1 MEIGKR
7 SSNPYVPK
15 HLRRKCTP
23 IESPITSSKAAN
35 AYAETYGVYETKA
48 LVSELC
54 KQFYGLGW
62 VLGTGGSVSVKVFDD
77 KESKSDQLIVMSPSG
92 VQKEKMMPEDMYVLS
107 SDGVILSTP
116 RSKPYP
122 YNSPK
127 CSECTP
133 LFLQAYKI
141 RNAGAVIHSHGIES
155 CLVTMLRPLM
165 KEFRIK
171 HMEMIKGIEGHGYH
185 DELVIPIIENTAKEG
200 ELIDSFTEA
209 IRSYPKSTAV
219 LVRNH
224 GVYIWGETWI
234 SAKTQA
240 ECYHYLFD
248 AAVKLHQLG
257 LDWSST
263 PGNDTICNVNTV
275 RGLSE
280 NLQTGV
286 RTLLMSHVL
295 MIFFVLGP
303 FTNWSVCSVLR
314 DIHYNYGYLMM
325 YPKLFRCGMLLALR
339 NAKDRRSFKEIFLT
353 VGVDNPADI
362 LYVTDNLEEAN
373 DAEAAG
379 TGGSVSIEVHDF
391 TKSKSDQLIVM
402 SPSGVQKERMV
413 PEDMY
418 VLSSNGV
425 VLLTPLPKPY
435 PYKFPKCSECT
446 PLFLQAYKIRKAGAV
461 IYSHGIEAC
470 LVTMIRPL
478 MKEFRITHMEMIK
491 GIEGHGYHDELVIP
505 IIENTAKE
513 GELIDSFTEA
523 IKSYPRS
530 TAVLVRNHGVYIW
543 GETWISAKTQAECYH
558 YLFDAAVKLHQ
569 LGLDWSTPNRVPICN
584 ANTVCGNSQRNVQK
598 RFHSSI
604 DTTDPPQDG
613 NKEFF
618 RIKRN
623 TQLKKLMNDYC
634 DRHSVEYNSL
644 VFLFDG
650 RRLRGDRT
658 PDELEMEDGDEID
671 VLKHQ

>member
-35 AYAETYGVYETKA
+35 AYAETYGVYDTKA

-77 KESKSDQLIVMSPSG
+77 KEPKSDQLIVMSPSG
-92 VQKEKMMPEDMYVLS
+92 VQKERMMPEDMYVLS
-107 SDGVILSTP
+107 SDGVVLSTP
-116 RSKPYP
+116 RSKSYP

-257 LDWSST
+257 LDWPST
-263 PGNDTICNVNTV
+263 PGNDTICSVNTV
-275 RGLSE
+275 RGLSL
-280 NLQTGV
+280 NLLRGV
-286 RTLLMSHVL
+286 RSCIFIGIDITHVSYLSDALCSLAIHKLVSMFRSQRYTLQLRLFDDVPKALQMWHASGIKVY
-295 MIFFVLGP
+295 IFSGYCRKVQQFL
-303 FTNWSVCSVLR
+303 FHHTNFGDLR
-314 DIHYNYGYLMM
+314 KYLSG
-325 YPKLFRCGMLLALR
+325 FFEG

-379 TGGSVSIEVHDF
+379 TGGSVSIKVHDF
-391 TKSKSDQLIVM
+391 TKSNSDQLIVM

-470 LVTMIRPL
+470 LVTTIRPL
-478 MKEFRITHMEMIK
+478 MKEFR
-491 GIEGHGYHDELVIP
+491 VI
-505 IIENTAKE
+505 
-513 GELIDSFTEA
+513 L
-523 IKSYPRS
+523 
-530 TAVLVRNHGVYIW
+530 
-543 GETWISAKTQAECYH
+543 
-558 YLFDAAVKLHQ
+558 
-569 LGLDWSTPNRVPICN
+569 
-584 ANTVCGNSQRNVQK
+584 
-598 RFHSSI
+598 SSI
-604 DTTDPPQDG
+604 
-613 NKEFF
+613 NV
-618 RIKRN
+618 
-623 TQLKKLMNDYC
+623 YA
-634 DRHSVEYNSL
+634 
-644 VFLFDG
+644 
-650 RRLRGDRT
+650 
-658 PDELEMEDGDEID
+658 
-671 VLKHQ
+671 